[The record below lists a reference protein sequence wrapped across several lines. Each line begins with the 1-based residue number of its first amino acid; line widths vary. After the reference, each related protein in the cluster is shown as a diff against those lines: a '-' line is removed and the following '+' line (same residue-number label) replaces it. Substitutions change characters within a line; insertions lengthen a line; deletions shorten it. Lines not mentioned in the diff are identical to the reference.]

1 MTRVIEL
8 DSTLY
13 KDMVAQGLEE
23 FPNEACG
30 LLASADGSPV
40 KAFRMTNSD
49 ASPVSYR
56 LDGKEQLQ
64 AFNEMDDEGWE
75 LHTIYHTHTH
85 SEAYP
90 SETDRKQAFYP
101 DAYYMVMSLSDRENP
116 ELRAFTIR
124 DGEIAE
130 EEVKVVEPR

>member
-1 MTRVIEL
+1 VIEL
-8 DSTLY
+8 DSVFY
-13 KDMVAQGLEE
+13 KDMVEQGLEE

-30 LLASADGSPV
+30 LIAADSNSGVPAKV
-40 KAFRMTNSD
+40 FRMTNAD

-56 LDGKEQLQ
+56 LDGKEQLK
-64 AFNEMDDEGWE
+64 AFNEMDEEGWE

-116 ELRAFTIR
+116 VLRAFTIR
-124 DGEIAE
+124 DSEIAE
-130 EEVKVVEPR
+130 EDVKVV